1 MEPPPADVS
10 SQVPGAAKDLS
21 PKGAST
27 GEPGSGTPD
36 PQKAAGGVDG
46 LLGNSEIKATEGVG
60 GLWAILR
67 SRMQRVRVARQMC
80 RRLHL

>member
-46 LLGNSEIKATEGVG
+46 LLGNSESQGYRG
-60 GLWAILR
+60 CGWPFG
-67 SRMQRVRVARQMC
+67 QF
-80 RRLHL
+80 